1 MQKTSVYLSS
11 RLKEALAARAAA
23 TGRSEA
29 EVIRAALE
37 AEVRS
42 AAPRP
47 GPGPAG
53 EPADAGPVAGRLVGI
68 GVGPGDA
75 DLVTVR
81 AVAAL
86 YRADRIVA
94 PATAVDAVGRAETIV
109 RQAAPGLR
117 VERIPFAMAPG
128 RAERDQSVAEAAGV
142 VVGYLDAGEEVA
154 FVTLGDPLTYSTF
167 TSVAAAVRER
177 RPATM
182 VEQVP
187 GIMAFQALAA
197 RTGTTVTDERQ
208 RLVVRTALDGE
219 DVGADL
225 AEPDVTVVLYKGGRR
240 LPELAKAA
248 AAAGRLPGAVA
259 GELLGMPG
267 ERVGSLSDLAADGP
281 ASYLAT
287 VILPAQPAQRA
298 EARQRAEAPQRAEA
312 AQAAQ
317 PSQSARAPQRPQPA
331 RTAQPARGDATGRHG
346 RSIRST
352 AAIDPGAGPR
362 GEAGSFDEGSDVWE
376 QGEVAVEGLLRG
388 GLR

>member
-1 MQKTSVYLSS
+1 MMRKTSVYLSS
-11 RLKEALAARAAA
+11 RLKDALAARARA

-37 AEVRS
+37 AEVRVDPPAS
-42 AAPRP
+42 AGV
-47 GPGPAG
+47 GPG
-53 EPADAGPVAGRLVGI
+53 EKPVSGRLVGI

-128 RAERDQSVAEAAGV
+128 RSERDRSVDGAARV
-142 VVGYLDAGEEVA
+142 VAGYLDAGQEVA

-177 RPATM
+177 RPATI

-208 RLVVRTALDGE
+208 RVVIRTALDGE
-219 DVGADL
+219 DVDVDL
-225 AEPDVTVVLYKGGRR
+225 AQPDVTVVLYKGGRR
-240 LPELAKAA
+240 LPDLAKSA
-248 AAAGRLPGAVA
+248 AAAGRLSGAVA

-267 ERVGSLSDLAADGP
+267 ERIGALADLAADGP

-287 VILPAQPAQRA
+287 VIVPARSVWP
-298 EARQRAEAPQRAEA
+298 EA
-312 AQAAQ
+312 AGDPAGESEAA
-317 PSQSARAPQRPQPA
+317 
-331 RTAQPARGDATGRHG
+331 GR
-346 RSIRST
+346 
-352 AAIDPGAGPR
+352 GPR
-362 GEAGSFDEGSDVWE
+362 
-376 QGEVAVEGLLRG
+376 
-388 GLR
+388 